1 MVNFLMAYVGS
12 AVARSREAGL
22 SPLEWT
28 VYRPRR
34 THVMAENQ
42 PADAKSIDD
51 ATMRQHYSRKAHREQ
66 KNSGQTLNH
75 QSTKPTG
82 TIPTRRPK
90 GS

>member
-34 THVMAENQ
+34 TRAREGVAKVVFGNKCGG
-42 PADAKSIDD
+42 ADFKVPPVIL
-51 ATMRQHYSRKAHREQ
+51 KA
-66 KNSGQTLNH
+66 
-75 QSTKPTG
+75 
-82 TIPTRRPK
+82 IK
-90 GS
+90 GGK